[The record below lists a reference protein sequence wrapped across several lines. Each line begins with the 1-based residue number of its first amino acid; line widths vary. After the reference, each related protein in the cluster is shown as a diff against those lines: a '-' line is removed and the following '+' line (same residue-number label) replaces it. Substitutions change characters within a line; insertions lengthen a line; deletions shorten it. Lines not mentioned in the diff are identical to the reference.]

1 MRIVTFTGNVY
12 ETDKIE
18 FGGWD
23 ESHEKYSHD
32 RVVFFD
38 LEAEEWVNMECAV
51 IVCIVPDAP
60 VQEDVDDEPEE
71 DPEPGEQLIRP
82 DVCDGEI
89 CVGDCDKCDFAPSTF
104 PVDPIDKAMWEISQE
119 PPVEEIQAVKPQKK
133 SGGVPKSKIDHGRIV
148 ALYTARPPR
157 SVSWIADDLGCA
169 VQTVINHLKAEG
181 IYRGKK

>member
-18 FGGWD
+18 LGGWD
-23 ESHEKYSHD
+23 ESNEKYSHD

-38 LEAEEWVNMECAV
+38 LKSEEWRNMECAV

-60 VQEDVDDEPEE
+60 AQPEE
-71 DPEPGEQLIRP
+71 DPEDECEQEKAP
-82 DVCDGEI
+82 EEDEHDSMMCDSDMRDI
-89 CVGDCDKCDFAPSTF
+89 CVGDCDSCD
-104 PVDPIDKAMWEISQE
+104 QE
-119 PPVEEIQAVKPQKK
+119 PSKK

>member
-23 ESHEKYSHD
+23 EKHEKYSHD

-51 IVCIVPDAP
+51 IVCVIPDAP
-60 VQEDVDDEPEE
+60 AQEDIDEPEE
-71 DPEPGEQLIRP
+71 DPEDECEQEQPTKEEQHDSMI
-82 DVCDGEI
+82 CDDDMRDT
-89 CVGDCDKCDFAPSTF
+89 CVGDCDLCD
-104 PVDPIDKAMWEISQE
+104 QE
-119 PPVEEIQAVKPQKK
+119 PSKN

>member
-1 MRIVTFTGNVY
+1 MRIVTFAGNVY

-38 LEAEEWVNMECAV
+38 LGAEEWKNMECAV

-60 VQEDVDDEPEE
+60 VQEDIDEPEE
-71 DPEPGEQLIRP
+71 DPEIQIEDPEEEKH
-82 DVCDGEI
+82 DSMMCDSDMRDM
-89 CVGDCDKCDFAPSTF
+89 CVGDCDSCD
-104 PVDPIDKAMWEISQE
+104 QE
-119 PPVEEIQAVKPQKK
+119 PSKK

-169 VQTVINHLKAEG
+169 AQTVINHLKAEG